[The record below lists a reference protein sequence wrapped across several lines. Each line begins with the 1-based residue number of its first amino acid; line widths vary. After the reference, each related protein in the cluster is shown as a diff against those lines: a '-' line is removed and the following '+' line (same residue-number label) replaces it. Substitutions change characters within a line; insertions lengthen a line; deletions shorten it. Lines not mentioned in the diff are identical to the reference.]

1 MKETDL
7 YKARML
13 AKNFFEMIISKAE
26 MLLVIV
32 RHLFIRVFKL
42 FDFPQCMVSI
52 H

>member
-7 YKARML
+7 YKAKML

-32 RHLFIRVFKL
+32 RHLLGYSNSLTFRSVW
-42 FDFPQCMVSI
+42 
-52 H
+52 